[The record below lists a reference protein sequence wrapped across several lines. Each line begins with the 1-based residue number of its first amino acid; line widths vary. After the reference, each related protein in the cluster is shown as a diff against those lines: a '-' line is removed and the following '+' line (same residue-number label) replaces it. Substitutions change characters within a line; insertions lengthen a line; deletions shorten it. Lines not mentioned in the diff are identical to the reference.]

1 MLDTPSD
8 LLVLLHLN
16 LAISLCNTTL
26 NPGEESPQTRDNQT
40 TTNEVNYRMVWK
52 SYVFCVVWSHLQLAS
67 WNLQKLKFFLALFLL
82 SVLSM
87 MSNHAYRCIQDQMI
101 NYCKRLSFTC
111 RLFYTS
117 SAINASTVSFSSWS
131 SAARVHGENDSLH
144 PTRPSPSSSLM
155 VFMTMRYAAML
166 RSYVHTSNKSI
177 SHVKTVIVPAHPQ
190 CHTSLYQST
199 LLRAFRKHLL
209 G

>member
-1 MLDTPSD
+1 
-8 LLVLLHLN
+8 
-16 LAISLCNTTL
+16 
-26 NPGEESPQTRDNQT
+26 
-40 TTNEVNYRMVWK
+40 MVWK
-52 SYVFCVVWSHLQLAS
+52 NYVYCVVWSNLQLAS
-67 WNLQKLKFFLALFLL
+67 WNLQKPKFFLALFLL

-144 PTRPSPSSSLM
+144 PTPPPPPRRWYLWRCDTRQCY
-155 VFMTMRYAAML
+155 VRTYIRRTNQLAMSKPWSCQL
-166 RSYVHTSNKSI
+166 ILN
-177 SHVKTVIVPAHPQ
+177 VIHHCINQ
-190 CHTSLYQST
+190 LFYEHFGNTY
-199 LLRAFRKHLL
+199 
-209 G
+209 

>member
-1 MLDTPSD
+1 MLDTSSD

-144 PTRPSPSSSLM
+144 PTPPPPPRRWYLWRCDTRQCY
-155 VFMTMRYAAML
+155 VRTYIRRTNQLAMSKPWSCQL
-166 RSYVHTSNKSI
+166 ILNVIHHCINQLFYVHFGNT
-177 SHVKTVIVPAHPQ
+177 
-190 CHTSLYQST
+190 Y
-199 LLRAFRKHLL
+199 
-209 G
+209 